1 MPEKRITKVASRALV
16 ALGEGIFS
24 RAVDMT
30 LWLVAYTAVSF
41 DPFVPTYGKTW
52 KTGVD
57 ADRFL
62 NTINYDVI
70 KEAIKSGRRR
80 GWIKKAKRRRVA
92 PEITEEGKNR
102 LASLLPVYQ
111 EKRTWDGKMRLVTY
125 DIPEKQ
131 RKSRDILRDYLRRL
145 GCGRLQDSVWITPY
159 NPTEVLREYITQNR
173 LQGTIIVS
181 DMGKD
186 GSIGEEDFASLVR
199 RVYGLEKLNE
209 RYEAWL
215 EEVEN
220 VGKVDYW
227 LALQYLSIL
236 QDDPQLPF
244 DLLANWWQGDKAYKK
259 VAPLLLPKAS
269 FK

>member
-1 MPEKRITKVASRALV
+1 MQRKRLTKAASRALL

-24 RAVDMT
+24 RAVEMT
-30 LWLVAYTAVSF
+30 LWLVAYTVVSF
-41 DPFVPTYGKTW
+41 DPFVPTYSKTW
-52 KTGVD
+52 QARID

-62 NTINYDVI
+62 DTINYDVI
-70 KEAIKSGRRR
+70 KEAIKSARRR
-80 GWIKKAKRRRVA
+80 GWIKKTKRRRVA
-92 PEITEEGKNR
+92 PEITAEGKKR

-111 EKRTWDGKMRLVTY
+111 EKRTWDGKMYLVTY

-131 RKSRDILRDYLRRL
+131 RRSRDLLREYLKRL

-159 NPTEVLREYITQNR
+159 DPTEILRDYIAKHR

-186 GSIGEEDFASLVR
+186 GSIGEENLQELAV
-199 RVYGLEKLNE
+199 RVYGLERLNQ

-215 EEVEN
+215 EEAERL
-220 VGKVDYW
+220 GKVDHW
-227 LALQYLSIL
+227 LVLQYLSIL

-244 DLLANWWQGDKAYKK
+244 ALLPGWWQGDKAYKE
-259 VAPLLLPKAS
+259 VASLCKLPL
-269 FK
+269 